1 MAGRGGAAVPTRIAL
16 LVVAWTLTAPAAPA
30 ADLVLPPIAG
40 ELAGDFTPLK
50 IAGAPTVH
58 WTIKLES
65 PAPFERVAQVT
76 ADGAGV
82 HLRAEARLDTAGNGT
97 WRVTEGKVDLQPWLG
112 VPLTR
117 GEIALAGSGTL
128 RDGAITADLAL
139 RLQGIDLGELLRFAD
154 AERKYFVSASGRVE
168 GTIQISW
175 RGGAFAMGPA
185 ALTLAPGAPA
195 LVTFKPSPGLL
206 TSYVPEAVRKRYPGL
221 EAIEMGKTP
230 LEAKVLRLTFAPVGD
245 SAGRVAVLRIEGQP
259 QDRRYVAPLELDVN
273 ISGQVES
280 LVRKLLDQRLRVG
293 GAK

>member
-1 MAGRGGAAVPTRIAL
+1 MAGRSGWGLRSRFAL
-16 LVVAWTLTAPAAPA
+16 LTAAWTLPASGAIA
-30 ADLVLPPIAG
+30 AGLILPPVAG

-50 IAGAPTVH
+50 VAGAPTVH
-58 WTIKLES
+58 WTIKLEN
-65 PAPFERVAQVT
+65 PAPSERVAEVT

-82 HLRAEARLDTAGNGT
+82 HVRAEAKLDPAGNGT
-97 WRVTEGKVDLQPWLG
+97 WRLTEGRVDLQPWLG

-117 GEIALAGSGTL
+117 GEIAVTGTGTL

-139 RLQGIDLGELLRFAD
+139 RLRGVDLGELLQFAD
-154 AERKYFVSASGRVE
+154 AERKYFVSASGRAE

-175 RGGAFAMGPA
+175 SGGAIVMGPA
-185 ALTLAPGAPA
+185 ALTLAPGSPA

-221 EAIEMGKTP
+221 EAMEMGRTP
-230 LEAKVLRLTFAPVGD
+230 LEATVLRLTFSPVSD
-245 SAGRVAVLRIEGQP
+245 SAGRVAVLRIEGRP
-259 QDRRYVAPLELDVN
+259 QDKRYVAPLELDVN

-280 LVRKLLDQRLRVG
+280 LVRKLLDQRLKVG